1 MLFVLRVLHIVL
13 GTFWAGTIIFMAAFL
28 APSARAV
35 GPAAGPMMGQLM
47 QVRKLTPWLI
57 ASGCVT
63 VLAGAM
69 LLWHASGGFQ
79 PEWMGS
85 PMGIGYSTGGLLAI
99 LGLLLGVTQNAPT
112 AQKIAAF
119 TARRAAATTP
129 PTPEDVAELQRLNA
143 KMGLLGKLGAG
154 LLAGATFFMAI
165 ARYLG

>member
-1 MLFVLRVLHIVL
+1 MLLVLRILHIVI

-28 APSARAV
+28 APSARAA
-35 GPAAGPMMGQLM
+35 GPAAGPLMGQLM

-63 VLAGAM
+63 VLAGAL
-69 LLWHASGGFQ
+69 LLWHASGGFR

-112 AQKIAAF
+112 AQKIAAL

-129 PTPEDVAELQRLNA
+129 PTPEEVAELQRLNA
-143 KMGLLGKLGAG
+143 RMAILGKLGAA
-154 LLAGATFFMAI
+154 LLGGATLCMAV